1 ITNTGSGSISGS
13 ITVESGGKLDSITN
27 TSSSSTGISGSITNN
42 SNNNLKISNGKGAT
56 IGGGITNNGSA
67 DLIISNQGSV
77 GKDEKGNTVTNN
89 GSGKVGIKDW
99 LVSSD

>member
-1 ITNTGSGSISGS
+1 
-13 ITVESGGKLDSITN
+13 
-27 TSSSSTGISGSITNN
+27 
-42 SNNNLKISNGKGAT
+42 

-99 LVSSD
+99 LVSSDKSTGKLRTVVIGGKGKDNIKVDKITVDQSDLNLDELGNINNIITGVNQ